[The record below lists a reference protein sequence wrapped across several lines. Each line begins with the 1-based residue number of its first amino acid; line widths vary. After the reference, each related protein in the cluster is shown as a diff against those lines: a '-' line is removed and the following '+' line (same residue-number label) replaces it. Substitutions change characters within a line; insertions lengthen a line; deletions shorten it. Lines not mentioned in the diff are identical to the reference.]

1 MRLNAEFDRRVVL
14 RPGDRQWVES
24 PEPGVQRQWLEL
36 VGSRDVGRATM
47 LVRLAP
53 GTRCAPQRH
62 AGGAEVLVLEGA
74 YADEHGSYPAG
85 CYVRYPIGTTRAATS
100 ERGCLLLLKLFQF
113 AEEDQARVVIN
124 TRLAEW
130 EQGLVDG
137 LRILPLHSH
146 GAEHVALVHWEPGT
160 AFRRHRQW
168 GGEEIYVLRGALE
181 DARGRYPAG
190 SWLRLPDSEE
200 HAPFSREG
208 CLLYV
213 KTGHLT
219 PELLCRW
226 RSVAVPA

>member
-1 MRLNAEFDRRVVL
+1 MRLNAEFNQRVVL
-14 RPGDRQWVES
+14 RPADRQWVES
-24 PEPGVQRQWLEL
+24 PEPGMQRQWLEL
-36 VGSRDVGRATM
+36 VGSGEVGRATL

-53 GTRCAPQRH
+53 GTRLPARQH
-62 AGGAEVLVLEGA
+62 AGGEEVLVLEGSF
-74 YADEHGSYPAG
+74 ADEHGRYGSGCYLRQPIGSVSAPHSDAG
-85 CYVRYPIGTTRAATS
+85 CV
-100 ERGCLLLLKLFQF
+100 LLVKHFQF
-113 AEEDQARVVIN
+113 ADEDIARVVLE
-124 TRLAEW
+124 TRTAEW

-146 GAEHVALVHWEPGT
+146 GTEHVALVNWEPGT

-168 GGEEIYVLRGALE
+168 GGEEIFVLQGVFE

-219 PELLCRW
+219 PDALRKW
-226 RSVAVPA
+226 RPASAA